1 MISVTLVYLAEIHC
15 KYRGRRCQAGR
26 RRGSPRGRL

>member
-15 KYRGRRCQAGR
+15 KYCGRRCQAGR
-26 RRGSPRGRL
+26 RRGVARVRL